1 MSKVCIKFI
10 ENLSLSKT
18 QLKQHLSSQQIAK
31 TITNRIMDTLST
43 TKSKILIVDDD
54 ASVRNLI
61 QRFLSRKYEIESA
74 VDGKTALVL
83 FEKFNPALVILDWN
97 LPDANGYK
105 LCQEMQ
111 SRTNVLI
118 MMLTSRNDEADKIK
132 VLAAG
137 ADDFLTKPFSLA
149 EVEVRVEALLR
160 RVRYIQPSVSQRL
173 AFNQLAIN
181 SEARE
186 VTLNNKPLALTAL
199 EFNILHFLATHPGQA
214 WSRTQLIQKIW
225 GCDYVGDGRVVDV
238 HIGQLRKK
246 MEADSSMPEFIK
258 TVRGYGYKFD
268 PPENPTIETLKK

>member
-1 MSKVCIKFI
+1 MQVKLGVESKLTFNNK
-10 ENLSLSKT
+10 SK
-18 QLKQHLSSQQIAK
+18 HLSSQPIAK
-31 TITNRIMDTLST
+31 TIIDCPMDTLSPT
-43 TKSKILIVDDD
+43 NSKILIVDDD
-54 ASVRNLI
+54 YTVRNLI
-61 QRFLSRKYEIESA
+61 QRFLSRKYQIESA
-74 VDGKTALVL
+74 ADGKTAITL
-83 FEKFNPALVILDWN
+83 FEQLNPDLVILDWN

-111 SRTNVLI
+111 NRTGVLVMI
-118 MMLTSRNDEADKIK
+118 LTSRNDEADKIK

-160 RVRYIQPSVSQRL
+160 RVRYIQPSRSQRL
-173 AFNQLAIN
+173 TFNQLAIN
-181 SEARE
+181 SDARE

-246 MEADSSMPEFIK
+246 METDSSMPEFIK

-268 PPENPTIETLKK
+268 PPDSSKV

>member
-1 MSKVCIKFI
+1 
-10 ENLSLSKT
+10 
-18 QLKQHLSSQQIAK
+18 
-31 TITNRIMDTLST
+31 MDTLST

-74 VDGKTALVL
+74 ADGKTALVC
-83 FEKFNPALVILDWN
+83 FEKLNPALVILDWN

-111 SRTNVLI
+111 SRTNVLV

-137 ADDFLTKPFSLA
+137 ADDFLTKPFSL
-149 EVEVRVEALLR
+149 EALLR
-160 RVRYIQPSVSQRL
+160 RVRYIQPGVAQRL
-173 AFNQLAIN
+173 IFNQLSIN
-181 SEARE
+181 SDARE
-186 VTLNNKPLALTAL
+186 VTLNNKALPLTAL

-268 PPENPTIETLKK
+268 PPENPTI

>member
-1 MSKVCIKFI
+1 
-10 ENLSLSKT
+10 
-18 QLKQHLSSQQIAK
+18 
-31 TITNRIMDTLST
+31 MDKPST

-61 QRFLSRKYEIESA
+61 QRFLSRKYEIESLA
-74 VDGKTALVL
+74 DGKTKYEIESAADGKTALVL
-83 FEKFNPALVILDWN
+83 FDKFNPALVILDWN
-97 LPDANGYK
+97 LPDANGYE

-111 SRTNVLI
+111 NRTNVLV
-118 MMLTSRNDEADKIK
+118 MMLTSRNDEIDKIK
-132 VLAAG
+132 VMAAG

-149 EVEVRVEALLR
+149 EVEVRVDALLR

-173 AFNQLAIN
+173 TFNQLAIN

-199 EFNILHFLATHPGQA
+199 EFNILYFLATHPGQA

-268 PPENPTIETLKK
+268 PSENPTTTIEKSVSTLRQ